1 MHLSRK
7 PLKYSIFIIIT
18 LTVLN
23 LSGVAWAA
31 SPIIN
36 TLNQSIAVPA
46 GASVKV
52 ENLVGHMTVTQGNGP
67 LQVTATV
74 VAGDSQAQTL
84 AESVKLDVS
93 TAGNQV
99 TVHVHYPVN
108 QYDTYLY
115 NPPQAKDARTDNNNC
130 FLVFCFNGSSSIKY
144 QDSHVRVNENS
155 TRGTPLYVD
164 VAVQLPAGVK
174 VELNNPV
181 GRVDAQKLD
190 NELSVK
196 TYGADIYVVNLNGD
210 LYADTGSGDVHVQGL
225 KGKLK
230 ADTGSGD
237 VNADKVTGDVSADTG
252 SGDVS
257 ISNAVSKTLYADTGS
272 GDVSFDH
279 VQGDMKCD
287 TGSGDCS
294 LDGSNGS
301 LHADTGSG
309 DVTAKNYVSG
319 DSVWA
324 DTGSGDVHL
333 SGDLS
338 GLRKLYIDTGSGE
351 AVLKASTG
359 LSMHLVASSDSGD
372 VSVNLPGIGNVTVKD
387 SYFSGDL
394 GKAEGSGTISTG
406 SGDINVSHQ

>member
-1 MHLSRK
+1 M
-7 PLKYSIFIIIT
+7 
-18 LTVLN
+18 
-23 LSGVAWAA
+23 
-31 SPIIN
+31 
-36 TLNQSIAVPA
+36 PA

-74 VAGDSQAQTL
+74 VAGGSQAQAL
-84 AESVKLDVS
+84 AESIKLDVD

-99 TVHVHYPVN
+99 TVHVHYPVD

-115 NPPQAKDARTDNNNC
+115 NPPQAKDARAGAYDNNC
-130 FLVFCFNGSSSIKY
+130 FLVFCFNGGSSVKY
-144 QDSHVRVNENS
+144 QGTHVRVNENS

-164 VAVQLPAGVK
+164 VAVQLPAGAEATLV
-174 VELNNPV
+174 NPF
-181 GRVDAQKLD
+181 GRVDARNLANKLTI
-190 NELSVK
+190 NTGS
-196 TYGADIYVVNLNGD
+196 ADIHVTNLTGD

-225 KGKLK
+225 KGKFK

-237 VNADKVTGDVSADTG
+237 VDAEQVTGDVYADTG
-252 SGDVS
+252 SGNVNVS
-257 ISNAVSKTLYADTGS
+257 NVVSRTLNADTGS
-272 GDVSFDH
+272 GDVSFNH
-279 VQGDMKCD
+279 VKGDMKCD

-294 LDGSNGS
+294 LVDSIGS

-309 DVTAKNYVSG
+309 DVTAKNYISG

-351 AVLKASTG
+351 AVLSTSMG

-372 VSVNLPGIGNVTVKD
+372 VSVNMPSMSNVVIKD

-394 GKAEGSGTISTG
+394 GKAESQGTISTG
-406 SGDINVSHQ
+406 SGDIRVSHQ